1 MTSVEEVLAAWR
13 DAERLLGDLPPIGTD
28 HDSVAGIVASLRSTY
43 ARITDDS
50 IRTSPIV
57 IAETRQ
63 AISSSRDLI
72 LQVRSKTHC
81 PGTTA

>member
-13 DAERLLGDLPPIGTD
+13 DAERLLGDLPSIGTD
-28 HDSVAGIVASLRSTY
+28 HDSVASVVASLRTTY

-50 IRTSPIV
+50 IRTSPVV

-63 AISSSRDLI
+63 TIASSRDL
-72 LQVRSKTHC
+72 LSQVRSKVHS
-81 PGTTA
+81 PGDCA

>member
-28 HDSVAGIVASLRSTY
+28 HDWVARVVASLRTTY
-43 ARITDDS
+43 ARITDES
-50 IRTSPIV
+50 IRTSPMV

-63 AISSSRDLI
+63 TIATSRDLI
-72 LQVRSKTHC
+72 SQVRSNVEC
-81 PGTTA
+81 PAGSA

>member
-28 HDSVAGIVASLRSTY
+28 HDSVANVVASLRTTY
-43 ARITDDS
+43 ARITDES

-63 AISSSRDLI
+63 TIASSRDLI
-72 LQVRSKTHC
+72 LQVRAKAACAEGS
-81 PGTTA
+81 A

>member
-28 HDSVAGIVASLRSTY
+28 HESVARVVVSLRTTY
-43 ARITDDS
+43 ARITDES

-63 AISSSRDLI
+63 TIASSRDLI
-72 LQVRSKTHC
+72 SHVRSKAQ
-81 PGTTA
+81 GSGVGA

>member
-28 HDSVAGIVASLRSTY
+28 HDSVARVVASLRTTY
-43 ARITDDS
+43 ARITDES
-50 IRTSPIV
+50 IRTSPMV

-63 AISSSRDLI
+63 TIATSRDLI
-72 LQVRSKTHC
+72 SQVRSNVEC
-81 PGTTA
+81 PAGSA